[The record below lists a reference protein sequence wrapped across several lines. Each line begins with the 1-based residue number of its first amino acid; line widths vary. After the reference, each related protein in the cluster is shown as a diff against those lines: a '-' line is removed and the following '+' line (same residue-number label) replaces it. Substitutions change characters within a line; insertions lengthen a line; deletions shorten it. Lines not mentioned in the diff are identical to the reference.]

1 MKFYFA
7 LIEIDE
13 TRLDHLSGPVFV
25 QAMKDLKTVCDTMY
39 ENKLPLGKCTYHEVA
54 KESEYRRVEKELI
67 R

>member
-7 LIEIDE
+7 MIEIDE
-13 TRLDHLSGPVFV
+13 TRLDDISGNRFV
-25 QAMKDLKTVCDTMY
+25 KAMTELKCSSADF
-39 ENKLPLGKCTYHEVA
+39 GKCTYHEVA

>member
-25 QAMKDLKTVCDTMY
+25 QAMKELKCSSADF
-39 ENKLPLGKCTYHEVA
+39 GKCTYHEVA